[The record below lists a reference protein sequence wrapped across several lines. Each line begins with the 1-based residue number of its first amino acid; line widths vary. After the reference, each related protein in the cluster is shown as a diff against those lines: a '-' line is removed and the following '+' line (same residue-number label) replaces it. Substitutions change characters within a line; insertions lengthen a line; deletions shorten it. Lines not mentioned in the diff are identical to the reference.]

1 MACDEI
7 SFFSSWS
14 WHGII
19 VGLFQS
25 GAPNWRRERKSRPIL
40 SRAYLWDK
48 MNGYALVVRLGMM
61 CDIHI
66 TSNCS
71 SGQYRSVA
79 EVTFMWWWCG
89 NFVYL
94 FVLYS
99 FRFFFFLSSFLLHQA
114 VIIDGRGHLVGRLAS
129 VVAKNLL
136 QGGKI
141 VVTRCEELT
150 LSGHFY
156 RFVIYWFCMPTKTS
170 FGRPISNPLFTN
182 HSHSLTQI
190 ETKSSTWLTCAN
202 VATSIQPVVHTI
214 SVPHAEFS
222 TRPFVVSFE

>member
-99 FRFFFFLSSFLLHQA
+99 FRFFFFSFFFSSTSGCNYRRSRPFGRSARIGCCQEPVAGWQNRCYPLWG
-114 VIIDGRGHLVGRLAS
+114 IDPLRS
-129 VVAKNLL
+129 LL
-136 QGGKI
+136 QVCHLLILYADKNI
-141 VVTRCEELT
+141 
-150 LSGHFY
+150 
-156 RFVIYWFCMPTKTS
+156 IWPTN
-170 FGRPISNPLFTN
+170 I
-182 HSHSLTQI
+182 
-190 ETKSSTWLTCAN
+190 
-202 VATSIQPVVHTI
+202 
-214 SVPHAEFS
+214 
-222 TRPFVVSFE
+222 